1 MQTHVI
7 QKIDQNFLIFLFFLF
22 TKFGINNGKYLEKY
36 LDELIYQKTKIK
48 HLTFLKLY
56 NKSNIYLKI
65 GVCSLTDQQ
74 FKYIDHLSYPD
85 MPISIGLRASSSIP
99 FVFTCTKWKNELFVD
114 GGLVGNL
121 PVTAFQKINVYIIK

>member
-48 HLTFLKLY
+48 HLTFLELY
-56 NKSNIYLKI
+56 NKSNIHLKI
-65 GVCSLTDQQ
+65 GV
-74 FKYIDHLSYPD
+74 F
-85 MPISIGLRASSSIP
+85 
-99 FVFTCTKWKNELFVD
+99 
-114 GGLVGNL
+114 
-121 PVTAFQKINVYIIK
+121 INWSTI